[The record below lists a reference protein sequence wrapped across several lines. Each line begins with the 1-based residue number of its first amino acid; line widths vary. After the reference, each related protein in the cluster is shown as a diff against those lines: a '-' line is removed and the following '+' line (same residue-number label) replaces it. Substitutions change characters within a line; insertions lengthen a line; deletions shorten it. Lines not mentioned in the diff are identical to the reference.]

1 MKLLRRIAIGIG
13 VFALAIAIQK
23 CATKCMSMLREGRSR
38 NELVA
43 RGPRHARPAKGVAAS
58 EALAA

>member
-23 CATKCMSMLREGRSR
+23 CATKCMSTLRGRDR
-38 NELVA
+38 NEVVA
-43 RGPRHARPAKGVAAS
+43 QGRGHAPPGECVAAS

>member
-23 CATKCMSMLREGRSR
+23 CAMKCLGMLREGRNR

-43 RGPRHARPAKGVAAS
+43 QGRGHARPGQGVAAS

>member
-1 MKLLRRIAIGIG
+1 MMLLRRIAIGIG
-13 VFALAIAIQK
+13 VFAAAIAMKK
-23 CATKCMSMLREGRSR
+23 CVTQCLRMLREGRDR

-43 RGPRHARPAKGVAAS
+43 QGHGRAPHGHAAAAS

>member
-23 CATKCMSMLREGRSR
+23 CATKCMSMLRKERDR
-38 NELVA
+38 NELAA
-43 RGPRHARPAKGVAAS
+43 RGRGHAPPGEGVAAS

>member
-1 MKLLRRIAIGIG
+1 MKLFRRIAIGIG
-13 VFALAIAIQK
+13 VFAVAIAMKK
-23 CATKCMSMLREGRSR
+23 CVTQCLRMLRGGR

-43 RGPRHARPAKGVAAS
+43 REHGSAPHGRAPALS